1 MTDPTPLQWVALLY
15 AGVTPPAGFVEFRF
29 LKGGTRAWMPYPTF
43 EGHPEEFHHADA
55 PKGKNVYFGVALR
68 TPSAPTDI
76 NPKNGMPGIGD
87 KDHCHPTHL
96 VWTDID
102 LKDHPEIMDG
112 QTDVQNM
119 PAEELAEYKSEL
131 LRQVLEHCTRLDLPP
146 RAIVDSGHGLQVY
159 WARRARSTTEDT
171 EAYNRGLMQAFGGD
185 EKSTDI
191 ARILRLP
198 GTQNLKNADRPL
210 PVQVMHQDEDA
221 WVERDALNAIRP
233 AATPKPAPA
242 PVSTTPSTYER
253 SEDQRENYAQSA
265 LAREAERVRGTGEGG
280 RNQALNDAA
289 FSVGTLVGAGVLDE
303 AQARQE
309 LTEAAQQAG
318 LDLSEIRDTLHS
330 GLTAGKQKPRDL
342 TRVGQRP
349 PSAGRGTIG
358 KSGGQADSTPL
369 SVTEVKAR
377 LPEDKAPSLA
387 EYRDLVLADFHD
399 SDQVYRYHQVWRSWW
414 EYRQGV
420 YVEVPDE
427 VMAQKVDLTLQ
438 SHGYTL
444 KNAQVTE
451 ILTKVARDPMIGS
464 RVVDQGAWELN
475 TRSGIL
481 DLASGDLYDHT
492 PEYFSIIQSAAA
504 YEPFQV
510 SHEWI
515 RFLRRAVP
523 DEADRELL
531 QMFAGLCLTGDTS
544 PQRAL
549 LLIGEGG
556 TGKGTFTRVLSTVLG
571 NLATSS
577 AIENIKDGSFLVGTL
592 VGKRMCVVSEL
603 PRSFDWLPFKRIT
616 GEDQISVDVKNKTP
630 YTTKLDM
637 KLVILSNVMPF
648 LGDDVSNNSLLRRFL
663 PVAFN
668 MRPATQDPTLI
679 NRLTA
684 PEELPGVLNWM
695 LDGLRL
701 LQERGM
707 RFPAADAT
715 ELLRDIVEESNKVIT
730 FLRDE
735 CAYVPDV
742 TVTATELYAA
752 YKKWCNETGHKGLS
766 QTSFAKQLIAAG
778 RHFGKSIDKTRKTS
792 GMVYGNLSLSTSPG
806 GWEDGDA

>member
-1 MTDPTPLQWVALLY
+1 MTSPTPLQWVALLY

-29 LKGGTRAWMPYPTF
+29 LKGGTRAWMPYPAF
-43 EGHPEEFHHADA
+43 EGHPEEFHLADA

-76 NPKNGMPGIGD
+76 NPKNGTPGVGD

-96 VWTDID
+96 VWTEID
-102 LKDHPEIMDG
+102 LKDHPDITGG
-112 QTDVQNM
+112 QTAESLRMNSE
-119 PAEELAEYKSEL
+119 EELTGFKAEL
-131 LRQVLEHCTRLDLPP
+131 LQRVLADCERHQLPP
-146 RAIVDSGHGLQVY
+146 RAIVDSGHGLHVY
-159 WARRARSTTEDT
+159 WARRARSTSDDT
-171 EAYNRGLMQAFGGD
+171 EAYNRALSATFGGGT
-185 EKSTDI
+185 ESTDVS
-191 ARILRLP
+191 RILRLP
-198 GTQNLKNADRPL
+198 GTQNLKNPKRPL
-210 PVQVMHQDEDA
+210 PVQVMHQDETA
-221 WVERDALNAIRP
+221 WVERDALNAI
-233 AATPKPAPA
+233 KPAPTPQPT
-242 PVSTTPSTYER
+242 PVPAAPSTYQR
-253 SEDQRENYAQSA
+253 SGDQHENYAQSA
-265 LAREAERVRGTGEGG
+265 LAREAERVRGTAEGG

-289 FSVGTLVGAGVLDE
+289 FSVGTLVGAGILDE
-303 AQARQE
+303 GQARQE

-358 KSGGQADSTPL
+358 KSGGQADGTPL

-377 LPEDKAPSLA
+377 LPDDKAPSLA

-438 SHGYTL
+438 SHGFTL

-492 PEYFSIIQSAAA
+492 PEYFSIIQSAAS

-515 RFLRRAVP
+515 RFLRQAVP

-668 MRPATQDPTLI
+668 MRPAAQDPTLI
-679 NRLTA
+679 DRLTA
-684 PEELPGVLNWM
+684 PDELPGVLNWM

-701 LQERGM
+701 LQKRGM
-707 RFPAADAT
+707 RFPNSDMASVT
-715 ELLRDIVEESNKVIT
+715 REIVEESNRVIT

-735 CAYVPDV
+735 CEYVPDV
-742 TVTATELYAA
+742 TVAANELYTA
-752 YKKWCNETGHKGLS
+752 YRKWCGETGHKALS
-766 QTSFAKQLIAAG
+766 STSFSKQLIAAG
-778 RHFGKSIDKTRKTS
+778 KYFGKPIERTRNRIGTFYQNVNTS
-792 GMVYGNLSLSTSPG
+792 TAPG
-806 GWEDGDA
+806 GWEDDA